1 MGQFLQYIVSE
12 ALNLLSFFIVVW
24 VIMGWLIA
32 FNVINLRN
40 PSVRQIWAFLDRV
53 MMWLLA
59 PLRRVIPAIAGID
72 LTPFIALILLRG
84 VNAYLVPW
92 IFDPIIRIIG

>member
-32 FNVINLRN
+32 FSVINLRN

>member
-1 MGQFLQYIVSE
+1 MGEFIEYLVSQ

-32 FNVINLRN
+32 FNVINLRH
-40 PSVRQIWAFLDRV
+40 PTVAQIWNFLDRV
-53 MMWLLA
+53 MMWMLA
-59 PLRRVIPAIAGID
+59 PLRRIIPPIAGID
-72 LTPFIALILLRG
+72 LTPFIALIVLRG

-92 IFDPIIRIIG
+92 IFDPIIRVIG